1 MEIIE
6 SAQKALSDEIEG
18 LSLLKEFFNS
28 DFEEAVSA
36 IFNSRGK
43 VVVTGV
49 GKSGHIGRKISATLS
64 STGTP
69 SYFIH
74 PTEASHGDMG
84 MIEKSDIILAIS
96 WSGETTELANVVKY
110 ALENKI
116 KLIGLSSNKESHLA
130 KSSDIALNIPFVEE
144 ACPNGL
150 APTTSTTMQ
159 LVIGDAIAISLL
171 NIRDFN
177 KDNFRSLHPG
187 GQLGAALAIIED
199 VMHSG
204 ESLPII
210 EIGSPMSEALIKISE
225 KGFGCIGVVSNN
237 SLEGIITDGDLRR
250 HMGPDMLNNK
260 VESIMTKNP
269 QMVSSKLLVADAL
282 ELINN
287 LGIQG
292 LFVSNNN
299 KIPIGFIHFHDLIRV
314 IKG

>member
-6 SAQKALSDEIEG
+6 SAQKALNDEIEG

-28 DFEEAVSA
+28 NFEEAVKA
-36 IFNSRGK
+36 IFNSKGK

-96 WSGETTELANVVKY
+96 WSGETTELANIVKY

-299 KIPIGFIHFHDLIRV
+299 KIPVGFIHFHDLIRV

>member
-1 MEIIE
+1 MKIIE

-28 DFEEAVSA
+28 DFEKAVDA
-36 IFNSRGK
+36 IFNSKGK

-84 MIEKSDIILAIS
+84 MIEEKDIILAIS
-96 WSGETTELANVVKY
+96 WSGETTELGNIVKY

-130 KSSDIALNIPFVEE
+130 KSSNIALNIPMVEE

-177 KDNFRSLHPG
+177 KDNFSSLHPG
-187 GQLGAALAIIED
+187 GQLGAALAVVKD

-204 ESLPII
+204 ESLPTID
-210 EIGSPMSEALIKISE
+210 IGSPMSEALIKISE

-250 HMGPDMLNNK
+250 HMGPEILNNK
-260 VESIMTKNP
+260 VESIMTKRP
-269 QMVSSKLLVADAL
+269 QMVSSKLLVSDAL
-282 ELINN
+282 KLINN

-292 LFVSNNN
+292 LFVTDDG
-299 KIPIGFIHFHDLIRV
+299 KTPIGFVNFHDLIRV

>member
-6 SAQKALSDEIEG
+6 SAQKALNDEIEG

-28 DFEEAVSA
+28 NFEEAVKA
-36 IFNSRGK
+36 IFNSKGK

-96 WSGETTELANVVKY
+96 WSGETTELANIVKY

-130 KSSDIALNIPFVEE
+130 KSSDIALNIPLVEE

-171 NIRDFN
+171 NIREFN

-204 ESLPII
+204 DSLPII

-225 KGFGCIGVVSNN
+225 KGFGCIGVISNN

-250 HMGPDMLNNK
+250 HMGPDILNNK

-269 QMVSSKLLVADAL
+269 QMVSSKLLVSDAL

-292 LFVSNNN
+292 LFVSNNK
-299 KIPIGFIHFHDLIRV
+299 KIPIGFVHFHDLIRV

>member
-1 MEIIE
+1 MKIIE
-6 SAQKALSDEIEG
+6 SAQKALRDEIEG

-28 DFEEAVSA
+28 DFEKAVDA
-36 IFNSRGK
+36 IFNSKGK

-84 MIEKSDIILAIS
+84 MIEEKDIILAIS
-96 WSGETTELANVVKY
+96 WSGETTELGNIVKY

-130 KSSDIALNIPFVEE
+130 KSSNIALNIPMVEE

-187 GQLGAALAIIED
+187 GQLGAALAIVKD

-204 ESLPII
+204 ESLPTID
-210 EIGSPMSEALIKISE
+210 IGSPMSEALIKISE
-225 KGFGCIGVVSNN
+225 KGFGCIGVISNN

-250 HMGPDMLNNK
+250 HMGPEILNNK
-260 VESIMTKNP
+260 VESIMTKRP
-269 QMVSSKLLVADAL
+269 QMVSSTLLVSDAL
-282 ELINN
+282 KLINN

-292 LFVSNNN
+292 LFVTDNG
-299 KIPIGFIHFHDLIRV
+299 KTPIGFVNFHDLIRV

>member
-6 SAQKALSDEIEG
+6 SAQKALNDEIEG

-28 DFEEAVSA
+28 NFEEAVKA
-36 IFNSRGK
+36 IFNSKGK

-96 WSGETTELANVVKY
+96 WSGETTELANIVKY

>member
-1 MEIIE
+1 
-6 SAQKALSDEIEG
+6 
-18 LSLLKEFFNS
+18 
-28 DFEEAVSA
+28 
-36 IFNSRGK
+36 
-43 VVVTGV
+43 
-49 GKSGHIGRKISATLS
+49 
-64 STGTP
+64 
-69 SYFIH
+69 
-74 PTEASHGDMG
+74 
-84 MIEKSDIILAIS
+84 
-96 WSGETTELANVVKY
+96 
-110 ALENKI
+110 
-116 KLIGLSSNKESHLA
+116 
-130 KSSDIALNIPFVEE
+130 
-144 ACPNGL
+144 
-150 APTTSTTMQ
+150 
-159 LVIGDAIAISLL
+159 
-171 NIRDFN
+171 
-177 KDNFRSLHPG
+177 
-187 GQLGAALAIIED
+187 
-199 VMHSG
+199 MHSG

>member
-28 DFEEAVSA
+28 DFEEAVSV
-36 IFNSRGK
+36 IFNSKGK

-237 SLEGIITDGDLRR
+237 SLE
-250 HMGPDMLNNK
+250 
-260 VESIMTKNP
+260 
-269 QMVSSKLLVADAL
+269 
-282 ELINN
+282 
-287 LGIQG
+287 
-292 LFVSNNN
+292 
-299 KIPIGFIHFHDLIRV
+299 
-314 IKG
+314 

>member
-36 IFNSRGK
+36 IFNSKGK
-43 VVVTGV
+43 VVVTGL

>member
-1 MEIIE
+1 MKIIE

-36 IFNSRGK
+36 IFNSKGK

>member
-1 MEIIE
+1 MKIIE

-28 DFEEAVSA
+28 DFEKAVNA
-36 IFNSRGK
+36 IFNSKGK

-84 MIEKSDIILAIS
+84 MIEEKDIILAIS
-96 WSGETTELANVVKY
+96 WSGETTELGNIVKY

-130 KSSDIALNIPFVEE
+130 KSSNIALNIPMVEE

-187 GQLGAALAIIED
+187 GQLGAALAIVKD

-204 ESLPII
+204 ESLPTID
-210 EIGSPMSEALIKISE
+210 IGSPMSEALIKISE
-225 KGFGCIGVVSNN
+225 KGFGCIGVVSNDT
-237 SLEGIITDGDLRR
+237 LEGIITDGDLRR
-250 HMGPDMLNNK
+250 HMGPEILNNK
-260 VESIMTKNP
+260 VESIMTKSP
-269 QMVSSKLLVADAL
+269 QMVSSRLLVSDAL
-282 ELINN
+282 KLINN

-292 LFVSNNN
+292 LFVTDDG
-299 KIPIGFIHFHDLIRV
+299 KTPIGFVNFHDLIRV

>member
-1 MEIIE
+1 MKIIE

-28 DFEEAVSA
+28 DFEKAVDA
-36 IFNSRGK
+36 IFNSKGK

-84 MIEKSDIILAIS
+84 MIEEKDIILAIS
-96 WSGETTELANVVKY
+96 WSGETTELGNIVKY

-130 KSSDIALNIPFVEE
+130 KSSNIALNIPMVEE

-187 GQLGAALAIIED
+187 GQLGAALAVVKD

-204 ESLPII
+204 DSLPTID
-210 EIGSPMSEALIKISE
+210 IGSPMSEALIKISE
-225 KGFGCIGVVSNN
+225 KGFGCIGVISNN

-250 HMGPDMLNNK
+250 HMGPEILNNK
-260 VESIMTKNP
+260 VESIMTKRP
-269 QMVSSKLLVADAL
+269 QMVSSKLLVSDAL
-282 ELINN
+282 KLINN

-292 LFVSNNN
+292 LFVTDDG
-299 KIPIGFIHFHDLIRV
+299 KTPIGFINFHDLIRV